1 MVHFTFTDKD
11 NRYLILKFDWT
22 QDEYVDV
29 WEKEVKKYV
38 KHHIFDLLKKHIN
51 LTDPI
56 CFLPTFTGPPFTQDF
71 IWEYIQP
78 GGTRILWCSIGLWQV
93 IYKFLKK
100 NNVPFDGLDEER
112 FKRKI
117 PHTFEEFKS
126 IVDSWGLSITP
137 RPYQYESAYKILNWY
152 KSVSQLATRAGKT
165 LIAYMIFRYCMEY
178 LGVKKILMIV
188 PSIDLVKQ
196 GFNDFKDYAEF
207 FNTECVW
214 GGGKLVESSN
224 LTIGTFQSLIKFLEI
239 KDKKGKPNPK
249 YNPHFFDEYDCVFV
263 DEVHRATASQ
273 IKNIISQPFM
283 NRVKIAFGMTGT
295 LPKEKTIEHYCL
307 HSLLGAKI
315 QEITPRELMDE
326 GYISDIEINQ
336 YRLNYKN
343 IEKQKKL
350 FIMCAEYALSPD
362 VIVLKNKKEEKVRL
376 QNPKFLI
383 QYEKNFPAGLQ
394 IVKNTIYSDKS
405 LTDAQKDE
413 KYIEVLKSNI
423 KLSTKTNQLV
433 VEKMMIHFM
442 EERVNILCNDI
453 LTNCEYNTLVLIHH
467 TEYLEYVADEIRKKL
482 PNKIVCVIHG
492 GTKSKERDKVKETL
506 KNNNNCILVAS
517 YGCVGTGITLSN
529 LCFGVLFESF
539 KSDIINMQSL
549 GRGLGLSKYKD
560 KYVVYDFIDCFDE
573 LVSTKAIF
581 RQGRE
586 KIKIYE
592 ANKYDY
598 KIIVKNI

>member
-196 GFNDFKDYAEF
+196 
-207 FNTECVW
+207 
-214 GGGKLVESSN
+214 
-224 LTIGTFQSLIKFLEI
+224 
-239 KDKKGKPNPK
+239 
-249 YNPHFFDEYDCVFV
+249 
-263 DEVHRATASQ
+263 
-273 IKNIISQPFM
+273 
-283 NRVKIAFGMTGT
+283 
-295 LPKEKTIEHYCL
+295 
-307 HSLLGAKI
+307 
-315 QEITPRELMDE
+315 
-326 GYISDIEINQ
+326 
-336 YRLNYKN
+336 
-343 IEKQKKL
+343 
-350 FIMCAEYALSPD
+350 
-362 VIVLKNKKEEKVRL
+362 
-376 QNPKFLI
+376 
-383 QYEKNFPAGLQ
+383 
-394 IVKNTIYSDKS
+394 
-405 LTDAQKDE
+405 
-413 KYIEVLKSNI
+413 
-423 KLSTKTNQLV
+423 
-433 VEKMMIHFM
+433 
-442 EERVNILCNDI
+442 
-453 LTNCEYNTLVLIHH
+453 
-467 TEYLEYVADEIRKKL
+467 
-482 PNKIVCVIHG
+482 
-492 GTKSKERDKVKETL
+492 
-506 KNNNNCILVAS
+506 
-517 YGCVGTGITLSN
+517 
-529 LCFGVLFESF
+529 
-539 KSDIINMQSL
+539 
-549 GRGLGLSKYKD
+549 
-560 KYVVYDFIDCFDE
+560 
-573 LVSTKAIF
+573 
-581 RQGRE
+581 
-586 KIKIYE
+586 
-592 ANKYDY
+592 
-598 KIIVKNI
+598 